1 MSEETRRLFALYDS
15 DADGSISPAEFRRLC
30 YDMGYFLSD
39 SEIQMDVKILDLDG
53 SGSIT
58 FIKWWKRDDRF
69 KMLQLSST
77 EMYRLRDIMCEFKK
91 YDADGNGTID
101 IREFKTLFVALTKK
115 KMLESLK
122 IQLVNK
128 TLMAAMRELDSNH
141 DGKVSFNEFVSW
153 SIKAESVS
161 RLTSKASSKV
171 DINVK

>member
-58 FIKWWKRDDRF
+58 YDECTKKFNVSSADSKLWSSYQVV
-69 KMLQLSST
+69 QLSST

-115 KMLESLK
+115 K
-122 IQLVNK
+122 
-128 TLMAAMRELDSNH
+128 
-141 DGKVSFNEFVSW
+141 
-153 SIKAESVS
+153 
-161 RLTSKASSKV
+161 
-171 DINVK
+171 VKLLSE

>member
-58 FIKWWKRDDRF
+58 YDEFIKWWKRDDRF

-115 KMLESLK
+115 K
-122 IQLVNK
+122 LVNK